1 MSNLYLAA
9 DVGGTN
15 VRICIVNSSSEIVS
29 TKNVYAT
36 KDYSSFKSIVEDFFQ
51 DQPDKKAKISKACFA
66 VAGPVLMG
74 KCKITNL
81 PWDELD
87 DEKLSSELGFEVT
100 LINDFVAQGYNI
112 ILDPNKKIH
121 TLQEGI
127 YDPQSPVGIIGAG
140 TGLGKAFAI
149 PTGDST
155 LKVFPTEGGHVNFA
169 PRNDLEEMIMK
180 SLRPK
185 YQAICQESFNLSPEQ
200 VESLSIDEEAVLS
213 GSGIVDIF
221 GALKEFYP
229 DHCAEEI
236 LCLPEHEQAAAIA
249 ISATKKT
256 NILAEKTMD
265 IFIETYGAVCGN
277 FAVNLLPFGGI
288 YIAGGIAAK
297 NISLIEE
304 KKDLFLNAFNT
315 KVRVNPLLLKR
326 CPIHIITNELS
337 GLNGAINYLTKI

>member
-1 MSNLYLAA
+1 MSDLYLVA

-15 VRICIVNSSSEIVS
+15 VRICLVNSSSEIVS
-29 TKNVYAT
+29 PQSIYET
-36 KDYSSFKSIVEDFFQ
+36 KDYASFPSIVEHFLA
-51 DQPDKKAKISKACFA
+51 DKSEQRAKIAQACFA

-74 KCKITNL
+74 KCQLTNL
-81 PWDELD
+81 PWEQL
-87 DEKLSSELGFEVT
+87 DEKQLSSQLGFAVT

-112 ILDPNKKIH
+112 LLDTHKKMH

-127 YDPQSPVGIIGAG
+127 HDPQSPVGIIGAG

-149 PTGDST
+149 PIDHSW
-155 LKVFPTEGGHVNFA
+155 KVFPTEGGHVNFA
-169 PRNDLEEMIMK
+169 PRNELEEMLMR

-185 YQAICQESFNLSPEQ
+185 YQAICQQSFHLSSEQ
-200 VESLSIDEEAVLS
+200 AESLSIDEEAVLS

-221 GALKEFYP
+221 RTLTDFYP
-229 DHCAEEI
+229 PNCAVEI
-236 LCLPEHEQAAAIA
+236 LSLPAHEQAAAIA
-249 ISATKKT
+249 ISATKKS

-265 IFIETYGAVCGN
+265 IFIANYGAICGN

-297 NISLIEE
+297 NISLIAE
-304 KKDLFLNAFNT
+304 KKDLFLNAFQT
-315 KVRVNPLLLKR
+315 KVRVNPELLKR

-337 GLNGAINYLTKI
+337 GLNGAINYLTKL

>member
-1 MSNLYLAA
+1 MSDLYLAA

-15 VRICIVNSSSEIVS
+15 VRICIVDSSSEIVS
-29 TKNVYAT
+29 PESIYAT
-36 KDYSSFKSIVEDFFQ
+36 KDYSGFESIVVNFLT
-51 DQPDKKAKISKACFA
+51 DKPEQKARISKACFA

-74 KCKITNL
+74 KCQITNL
-81 PWDELD
+81 PWEELD
-87 DEKLSSELGFEVT
+87 EQKLSSELGFEVT

-121 TLQEGI
+121 TLQEGM
-127 YDPQSPVGIIGAG
+127 YDPRSPVVIIGAG
-140 TGLGKAFAI
+140 TGLGKAFAV
-149 PTGDST
+149 PTGDGS

-169 PRNDLEEMIMK
+169 PRNELEEIIMRA
-180 SLRPK
+180 LTPK

-200 VESLSIDEEAVLS
+200 IESLSIDEEAVVS

-221 GALKEFYP
+221 GVLKEFYP
-229 DHCAEEI
+229 HNCSQEI
-236 LCLPEHEQAAAIA
+236 LCLPTHEQAAAIA

-256 NILAEKTMD
+256 NLLAEKTMD
-265 IFIETYGAVCGN
+265 IFIETYGSACGN

-315 KVRVNPLLLKR
+315 KVRVNPELLKR
-326 CPIHIITNELS
+326 FPIHIITNELS

>member
-1 MSNLYLAA
+1 MSDLYLAA

-15 VRICIVNSSSEIVS
+15 VRMCVVNASAEIVS
-29 TKNVYAT
+29 TQKIYQT
-36 KDYSSFKSIVEDFFQ
+36 KDYSSFQSIIEDFLQ
-51 DQPDKKAKISKACFA
+51 DKLEQRAKISQACFA
-66 VAGPVLMG
+66 VAGPVVMG
-74 KCKITNL
+74 KCRITNL
-81 PWDELD
+81 PWEELD
-87 DEKLSSELGFEVT
+87 EQKLSSELGFAVT

-112 ILDPNKKIH
+112 ILDTNKKIH

-127 YDPQSPVGIIGAG
+127 YDPQSPVAIIGAG

-149 PTGDST
+149 PMSNSW
-155 LKVFPTEGGHVNFA
+155 KVFPTEGGHVNFA
-169 PRNDLEEMIMK
+169 PRNDIEEMIMR

-185 YQAICQESFNLSPEQ
+185 YRAICQENFNLSPEQ
-200 VESLSIDEEAVLS
+200 VESLSIDEEAVVS

-221 GALKEFYP
+221 RALKEFYP
-229 DHCAEEI
+229 NHCAEEI
-236 LCLPEHEQAAAIA
+236 LCLPAHEQAAAIA
-249 ISATKKT
+249 ISATEKR
-256 NILAEKTMD
+256 NILAEKSMD
-265 IFIETYGAVCGN
+265 IFIETYGAACGN

-297 NISLIEE
+297 NLSLIEE

-315 KVRVNPLLLKR
+315 KVRVNSELLKL

>member
-1 MSNLYLAA
+1 MSDLYLAA

-15 VRICIVNSSSEIVS
+15 VRICIVNSASEIVNR
-29 TKNVYAT
+29 KNIYAT
-36 KDYSSFKSIVEDFFQ
+36 KDYSSFESIVEDFFK
-51 DQPDKKAKISKACFA
+51 DKPDEKTKISQACFA
-66 VAGPVLMG
+66 IAGPVLMG

-87 DEKLSSELGFEVT
+87 EEKLSSKLGCPVI

-112 ILDPNKKIH
+112 LLETNKKIH

-127 YDPQSPVGIIGAG
+127 CDPRSPIGIIGAG

-149 PTGDST
+149 PTGNT
-155 LKVFPTEGGHVNFA
+155 WKVFPTEGGHVNFS
-169 PRNDLEEMIMK
+169 PRNELEEMIMRA
-180 SLRPK
+180 LRPK
-185 YQAICQESFNLSPEQ
+185 YQAICQENFNLSAKQ
-200 VESLSIDEEAVLS
+200 VESLSIDEEAVVS

-221 GALKEFYP
+221 SVLKEFYP
-229 DHCAEEI
+229 HTCAEEI
-236 LCLPEHEQAAAIA
+236 LCLPAHEQAGAIA

-256 NILAEKTMD
+256 NILAEKTME
-265 IFIETYGAVCGN
+265 IFIEAYGAVCGN

-315 KVRVNPLLLKR
+315 KVRVNPELLKR